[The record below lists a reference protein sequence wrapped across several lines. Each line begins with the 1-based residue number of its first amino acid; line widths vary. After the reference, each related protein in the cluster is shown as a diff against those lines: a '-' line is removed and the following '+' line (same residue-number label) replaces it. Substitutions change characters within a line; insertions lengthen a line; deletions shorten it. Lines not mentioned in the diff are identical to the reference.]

1 MTRSMVRSS
10 FTDRGCVARDARH
23 SKKQFVWHVTRGMVR
38 SSFTYG
44 GRVARDEG
52 HGEKQFYLR
61 RPCGK

>member
-10 FTDRGCVARDARH
+10 FTYGGRVARDAGH

-38 SSFTYG
+38 SSFTCG